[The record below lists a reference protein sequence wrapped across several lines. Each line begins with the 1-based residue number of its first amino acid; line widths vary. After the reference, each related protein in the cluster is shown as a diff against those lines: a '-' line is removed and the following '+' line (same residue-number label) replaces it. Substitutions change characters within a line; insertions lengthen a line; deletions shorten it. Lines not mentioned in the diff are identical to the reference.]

1 MSLNEEHFIIIT
13 KQVLKVKNFFY
24 LLKLL
29 SHRCDPSITTY
40 LILIDINLKC
50 KAFFQFFYF
59 AFFISPIA
67 YFYSLLLAKISL
79 YPAILSDIRLI
90 YAYLD
95 TKSLL
100 FSFSSDIA
108 NF

>member
-40 LILIDINLKC
+40 LILIDINLNC

-59 AFFISPIA
+59 AFLYRLSPIFIA
-67 YFYSLLLAKISL
+67 CYYL

-90 YAYLD
+90 YGYLD
-95 TKSLL
+95 TKSFL